1 MEGRLAAD
9 HGGPFCDGGGA
20 RQICSWASH
29 LARSKP
35 TLTSAAV
42 TRRPLTTDSTT
53 GMAHIICA
61 DIIPAYSEK
70 FSSWSAAASKNAAT
84 SRASSA
90 VNEMFR
96 LIQIRRQTRAS
107 ARCFFLIDDIHDR
120 APRRP
125 DEQFTNVVL
134 DSVGVRF
141 DGLVERDAVN
151 REIRVSCGD
160 PARYVKPGCRVRVFL
175 AIERV

>member
-29 LARSKP
+29 LARSRP

-70 FSSWSAAASKNAAT
+70 SSSWSAAASKNAAT

-90 VNEMFR
+90 DNKMFR
-96 LIQIRRQTRAS
+96 LIRICRQTRAS
-107 ARCFFLIDDIHDR
+107 APCFILVDDIHDR

-125 DEQFTNVVL
+125 DEQFTNAVL
-134 DSVGVRF
+134 GSVGVF
-141 DGLVERDAVN
+141 LDGLVERDAVN
-151 REIRVSCGD
+151 REIRMSCGD
-160 PARYVKPGCRVRVFL
+160 PARYIKPGCRVRVFL